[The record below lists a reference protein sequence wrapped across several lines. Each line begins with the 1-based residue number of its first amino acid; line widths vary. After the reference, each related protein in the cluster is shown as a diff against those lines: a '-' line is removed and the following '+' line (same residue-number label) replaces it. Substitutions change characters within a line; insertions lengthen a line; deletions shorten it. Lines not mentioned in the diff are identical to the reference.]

1 MRIVAVEEHFTF
13 PDLLGRIDLA
23 TLDRNGWPAPGTA
36 TLNAISPPALA
47 DTGRD
52 RIADMD
58 AAAVDASPMSMR
70 ITFVYGWAN
79 SPVGLAMPTGST
91 MRSAPVTC

>member
-36 TLNAISPPALA
+36 TFNAINPPALA
-47 DTGRD
+47 DTGRE
-52 RIADMD
+52 RIAAMD
-58 AAAVDASPMSMR
+58 AAGIRMQMKFRAATRPLNLVFCSIAHQPQ
-70 ITFVYGWAN
+70 A
-79 SPVGLAMPTGST
+79 
-91 MRSAPVTC
+91 